1 MQEKNISKLKFKP
14 LTQDNWNDLETL
26 FGERGASGGC
36 WCMWWRLK
44 RSEYEKNKN
53 NKNKEFMRSIVNSG
67 EVPGLLAYLKDKPIA
82 WCSVAPREEFPSLER
97 SRVLKRIDDKP
108 VWSIV
113 CFFVDKDYRNK
124 GITVKLLKACI
135 EYVRKKGG
143 KILEGYPIEP
153 KEEKYPSAFAWTGF
167 SSAFQAAGF
176 VERLRRSETRPIMRY
191 YID

>member
-1 MQEKNISKLKFKP
+1 MQGKNITGLKFKP
-14 LTQDNWNDLETL
+14 LTKDNWNDLETL
-26 FGERGASGGC
+26 FGEQGASGGC

-44 RSEYEKNKN
+44 RSEYEKNKGE
-53 NKNKEFMRSIVNSG
+53 KNKESMRKIVNSG

-82 WCSVAPREEFPSLER
+82 WCSVAPREKFSSLER

-113 CFFVDKDYRNK
+113 CFFVEKQYRKK
-124 GITVKLLKACI
+124 GITVKLLTACI
-135 EYVRKKGG
+135 EYVRMKEG

-167 SSAFQAAGF
+167 TSAFKAAGF
-176 VERLRRSETRPIMRY
+176 LECLRRSEARPIMRY